1 MNLNKKISSL
11 LNENKKLVENFT
23 YLGLIQVFNLLLPLL
38 TYPYLIH
45 VLQIEIFGSIVF
57 AQNLISY
64 FTIVINFGF
73 NISGAKE
80 VSIYRNDKSKITEI
94 VSSIIIIKFIFWILA
109 LILLISSLLVLN
121 LRREDFLLYI
131 FSFSICFQE
140 LLFPQWYFQG
150 VEKMKFTTIIN
161 LIIRLIFLVM
171 IFLFVKEKSDYLL
184 VPLFSGIGALIGG
197 LISLYI
203 IFFREKVRFKFQN
216 INILILYLKSS
227 FALFA
232 SDIVISLKD
241 KLNVFFI
248 GLFLGMKDVAIY
260 DLGMK
265 IVGLILQLV
274 NIANNAIYPKVAVQK
289 DMNFVKKITKYTF
302 YVVCFLVFIIQI
314 FINNILHLF
323 NQDLSEA
330 IIPIRILLL
339 SPIIFSISFPMAHNC
354 LVVFGKYKLLLIGMI
369 ITSILYLMLIYIGY
383 LFQILDSIISFAII
397 TVLVYFIE
405 LIYRYFIIKKNMYET
420 IM

>member
-1 MNLNKKISSL
+1 MNLIDRVKFLINDNKNL
-11 LNENKKLVENFT
+11 FENFK
-23 YLGLIQVFNLLLPLL
+23 YLGLIQVLNFLLPLL
-38 TYPYLIH
+38 TYPYLIN
-45 VLQIEIFGSIVF
+45 VLQVDIFGNIVF
-57 AQNLISY
+57 AQNLMSY
-64 FTIVINFGF
+64 FTIIINYGF
-73 NISGAKE
+73 NVSGAKE
-80 VSIYRNDKSKITEI
+80 VSIYRNDKAKITEI
-94 VSSIIIIKFIFWILA
+94 VSSIIIIKFIFWISA
-109 LILLISSLLVLN
+109 FILLIISLVILN
-121 LRREDFLLYI
+121 LRKEDFLLYI

-150 VEKMKFTTIIN
+150 IEKMRFTTIIN
-161 LIIRLIFLVM
+161 LIIKVFFLVL

-184 VPLFSGIGALIGG
+184 VPLFGGFGAFIGG
-197 LISLYI
+197 IVSLYI
-203 IFFREKVRFKFQN
+203 IFFREKVIFKFQN
-216 INILILYLKSS
+216 INVLIIYLKSS

-274 NIANNAIYPKVAVQK
+274 NIVNNAIYPKVAVQK

-302 YVVCFLVFIIQI
+302 YVVCFFVFILQI

-330 IIPIRILLL
+330 IIPIRILLI

-354 LVVFGKYKLLLIGMI
+354 LVVFGEYKLLLIGMI
-369 ITSILYLMLIYIGY
+369 ITSIFYLILIYFGY
-383 LFQILDSIISFAII
+383 LFQILDSIIYFAII

-405 LIYRYFIIKKNMYET
+405 LIYRYFIIKKKMYET

>member
-1 MNLNKKISSL
+1 MIINKKISSL

-64 FTIVINFGF
+64 FTIVINYGF

-80 VSIYRNDKSKITEI
+80 VSIYRNDNSKISEI

-161 LIIRLIFLVM
+161 LIIRVIFLVM
-171 IFLFVKEKSDYLL
+171 IFLFVKDKSDYLL
-184 VPLFSGIGALIGG
+184 VPLFSGVGALIGG

-203 IFFREKVRFKFQN
+203 IFFREKVSFKFQN
-216 INILILYLKSS
+216 INILIIYLKSS

-232 SDIVISLKD
+232 SDIVISFKD

-274 NIANNAIYPKVAVQK
+274 NIVNNAIYPKVAVKK

-302 YVVCFLVFIIQI
+302 YVVCLVVFILQI
-314 FINNILHLF
+314 FIKKIFHLF

-354 LVVFGKYKLLLIGMI
+354 LIVFGKYKLLLIGMM
-369 ITSILYLMLIYIGY
+369 ITSILYLVLIYIGY
-383 LFQILDSIISFAII
+383 LFQVLDSVISFAII

-405 LIYRYFIIKKNMYET
+405 LVYRYFIIKKKMYET